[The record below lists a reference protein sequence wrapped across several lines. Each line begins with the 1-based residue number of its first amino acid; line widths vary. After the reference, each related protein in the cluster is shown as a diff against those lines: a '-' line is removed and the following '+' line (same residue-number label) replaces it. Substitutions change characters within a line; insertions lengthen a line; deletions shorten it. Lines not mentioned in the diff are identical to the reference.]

1 MLSIVEFFIMSYL
14 KSKISIRLK
23 SKFLL
28 NNILNQSF

>member
-1 MLSIVEFFIMSYL
+1 MLNVVEYFIMTYL
-14 KSKISIRLK
+14 NSKISIRLK